1 MFRTVGGKQTRM
13 KQLLETDQ
21 WSDLAVRVLAIGYKD
36 NLAWYYLGR
45 AAEGLGHVEAARTY
59 YLKGQASP
67 MKCDAL
73 FNYCEGVVFPQAFHS
88 RLANLPRS
96 QKTPRESAGV
106 PTGGVGST
114 VPVPLPPPQPAGVQ
128 IAAGAGF
135 PLRETKALPGN
146 YHVVVKKKKVRLRF
160 PNGETFSWTGIG
172 DAPAPA

>member
-1 MFRTVGGKQTRM
+1 M

-45 AAEGLGHVEAARTY
+45 AAEGLGHVEVARTY
-59 YLKGQASP
+59 YLKCQASP

-96 QKTPRESAGV
+96 ANTPSESAGRASGV
-106 PTGGVGST
+106 VGSA
-114 VPVPLPPPQPAGVQ
+114 VLVLLPHSQ
-128 IAAGAGF
+128 AAV
-135 PLRETKALPGN
+135 
-146 YHVVVKKKKVRLRF
+146 HQ
-160 PNGETFSWTGIG
+160 
-172 DAPAPA
+172 